1 MSEIYDVIIL
11 GAGPAGLAAGLYAGR
26 SRLNVLIIEK
36 GQDGG
41 QIAITDEIENYPGQ
55 IVEGESGPSLIARMT
70 EQAEKFGAKRVSD
83 MIKEVELEG
92 EVKVLKSE
100 KNEYRGKNVIIA
112 TGAHARPIGC
122 KGEGQFRGKG
132 VSYCATCDGAF
143 FKENDVAVVGGGNTA
158 LEDAIFLSNYCKHV
172 YLINRT
178 ENFKAE
184 KSLLDSFK
192 QKNNTEIITSANIKK
207 LVGKEKLEK
216 IELDNGKILNISGLF
231 IAIGQIPNC
240 NFDIIEKENG
250 FIKSNEECTTNI
262 PGIFVAGDIRNKSV
276 RQIVTSVSDG
286 AVAAINAVK
295 YIEKI

>member
-1 MSEIYDVIIL
+1 MNDIIII
-11 GAGPAGLAAGLYAGR
+11 GAGPAGMTSAIYAKRAGYNPL
-26 SRLNVLIIEK
+26 VLEK
-36 GQDGG
+36 NTYGG
-41 QIAITDEIENYPGQ
+41 QIINSSEVANYPG
-55 IVEGESGPSLIARMT
+55 IKKIDGYTFATKIY
-70 EQAEKFGAKRVSD
+70 EQLK
-83 MIKEVELEG
+83 ELEI
-92 EVKVLKSE
+92 EVKHEEVINIKKNDKTINVITN
-100 KNEYRGKNVIIA
+100 KNEYECKSVIIA
-112 TGAHARPIGC
+112 TGLTKRKLNIENEE
-122 KGEGQFRGKG
+122 KLIGKG
-132 VSYCATCDGAF
+132 ISYCATCDGAF

-207 LVGKEKLEK
+207 IVGKEKLEK

-231 IAIGQIPNC
+231 IAIGQVPNC

>member
-1 MSEIYDVIIL
+1 MNDIIII
-11 GAGPAGLAAGLYAGR
+11 GAGPAGMTSAIYAKRAGYNPL
-26 SRLNVLIIEK
+26 VFEK
-36 GQDGG
+36 NTYGG
-41 QIAITDEIENYPGQ
+41 QIINSSEVANYPG
-55 IVEGESGPSLIARMT
+55 IKKIDGYTFATKIY
-70 EQAEKFGAKRVSD
+70 EQLK
-83 MIKEVELEG
+83 ELEIEIKHE
-92 EVKVLKSE
+92 EVINIKKNDKTINVITN
-100 KNEYRGKNVIIA
+100 KNEYECKSVIIA
-112 TGAHARPIGC
+112 TGLTKRKLNIENEE
-122 KGEGQFRGKG
+122 KLIGKG
-132 VSYCATCDGAF
+132 ISYCATCDGAF

>member
-1 MSEIYDVIIL
+1 MTSAIYAKR
-11 GAGPAGLAAGLYAGR
+11 AGYNPL
-26 SRLNVLIIEK
+26 VLEK
-36 GQDGG
+36 NTYGG
-41 QIAITDEIENYPGQ
+41 QIINSSEVANYPG
-55 IVEGESGPSLIARMT
+55 IKKIDGYTFATKIY
-70 EQAEKFGAKRVSD
+70 EQLK
-83 MIKEVELEG
+83 ELEIEIKHE
-92 EVKVLKSE
+92 EVINIKKNDKTINVITN
-100 KNEYRGKNVIIA
+100 KNEYECKSVIIA
-112 TGAHARPIGC
+112 TGLTKRKLNIENEE
-122 KGEGQFRGKG
+122 KLIGKG
-132 VSYCATCDGAF
+132 ISYCATCDGAF

-158 LEDAIFLSNYCKHV
+158 LEDAIFLSNYCKYV

-231 IAIGQIPNC
+231 IAIGQVPNC

>member
-1 MSEIYDVIIL
+1 MNDIIII
-11 GAGPAGLAAGLYAGR
+11 GAGPAGMTSAIYAKRAGYNPL
-26 SRLNVLIIEK
+26 VLEK
-36 GQDGG
+36 NTYGG
-41 QIAITDEIENYPGQ
+41 QIINSSEVANYPG
-55 IVEGESGPSLIARMT
+55 IKKIDGYTFATKIY
-70 EQAEKFGAKRVSD
+70 EQLK
-83 MIKEVELEG
+83 ELEIAIKHE
-92 EVKVLKSE
+92 EVINIKKNDKTINVITN
-100 KNEYRGKNVIIA
+100 KNEYECKSVIIA
-112 TGAHARPIGC
+112 TGLTKRKLNIENEE
-122 KGEGQFRGKG
+122 KLIGKG
-132 VSYCATCDGAF
+132 ISYCATCDGAF

>member
-1 MSEIYDVIIL
+1 MNDIIII
-11 GAGPAGLAAGLYAGR
+11 GAGPAGMTSAIYAKRAGYNPL
-26 SRLNVLIIEK
+26 VLEK
-36 GQDGG
+36 NTYGG
-41 QIAITDEIENYPGQ
+41 QIINSSEVANYPG
-55 IVEGESGPSLIARMT
+55 IKKIDGYTFATKIY
-70 EQAEKFGAKRVSD
+70 EQLK
-83 MIKEVELEG
+83 ELEIEIKHE
-92 EVKVLKSE
+92 EVINIKKNDKTINVITN
-100 KNEYRGKNVIIA
+100 KNEYECKLVIIA
-112 TGAHARPIGC
+112 TGLTKRKLNIENEE
-122 KGEGQFRGKG
+122 KLIGKG
-132 VSYCATCDGAF
+132 ISYCATCDGAF

-240 NFDIIEKENG
+240 NFDIVEKENG

>member
-1 MSEIYDVIIL
+1 MNDIIII
-11 GAGPAGLAAGLYAGR
+11 GAGPAGMTSAIYAKRAGYNPL
-26 SRLNVLIIEK
+26 VFEK
-36 GQDGG
+36 NTYGG
-41 QIAITDEIENYPGQ
+41 QIINSSEVANYPG
-55 IVEGESGPSLIARMT
+55 IKKIDGYTFATKIY
-70 EQAEKFGAKRVSD
+70 EQLK
-83 MIKEVELEG
+83 ELEI
-92 EVKVLKSE
+92 EVKHEEVINIKKNDKTINVITN
-100 KNEYRGKNVIIA
+100 KNEYECKSVIIA
-112 TGAHARPIGC
+112 TGLTKRKLNIENEE
-122 KGEGQFRGKG
+122 KLIGKG
-132 VSYCATCDGAF
+132 ISYCATCDGAF

-192 QKNNTEIITSANIKK
+192 QKNNTEIITSANVKK
-207 LVGKEKLEK
+207 IVGKEKLEK

>member
-1 MSEIYDVIIL
+1 MNDIIII
-11 GAGPAGLAAGLYAGR
+11 GAGPAGMTSAIYAKRAGYNPL
-26 SRLNVLIIEK
+26 VLEK
-36 GQDGG
+36 NTYGG
-41 QIAITDEIENYPGQ
+41 QIINSSEVANYPG
-55 IVEGESGPSLIARMT
+55 IKKIDGYTFATKIY
-70 EQAEKFGAKRVSD
+70 EQLK
-83 MIKEVELEG
+83 ELEI
-92 EVKVLKSE
+92 EVKHEEVINIKKNDKTINVITN
-100 KNEYRGKNVIIA
+100 KNEYECKSVIIA
-112 TGAHARPIGC
+112 TGLTKRKLNIENEE
-122 KGEGQFRGKG
+122 KLIGKG
-132 VSYCATCDGAF
+132 ISYCATCDGAF
-143 FKENDVAVVGGGNTA
+143 FKGDDVAVVGGGNTA

>member
-1 MSEIYDVIIL
+1 MNDIIII
-11 GAGPAGLAAGLYAGR
+11 GAGPAGMTSAIYAKRAGYNPL
-26 SRLNVLIIEK
+26 VLEK
-36 GQDGG
+36 NTYGG
-41 QIAITDEIENYPGQ
+41 QIINSSEVANYPG
-55 IVEGESGPSLIARMT
+55 IKKIDGYTFATKIY
-70 EQAEKFGAKRVSD
+70 EQLK
-83 MIKEVELEG
+83 ELEI
-92 EVKVLKSE
+92 EVKHEEVINIKKNDKTINVITN
-100 KNEYRGKNVIIA
+100 KNEYECKSVIIA
-112 TGAHARPIGC
+112 TGLTKRKLNIENEE
-122 KGEGQFRGKG
+122 KLIGKG
-132 VSYCATCDGAF
+132 ISYCATCDGAF

-192 QKNNTEIITSANIKK
+192 QKNNTEIITSANVKK

-240 NFDIIEKENG
+240 NFDVVEKENG

>member
-1 MSEIYDVIIL
+1 MNDIIII
-11 GAGPAGLAAGLYAGR
+11 GAGPAGMTSAIYAKRAGYNPL
-26 SRLNVLIIEK
+26 VLEK
-36 GQDGG
+36 NTYGG
-41 QIAITDEIENYPGQ
+41 QIINSSEVANYPG
-55 IVEGESGPSLIARMT
+55 IKKIDGYTFATKIY
-70 EQAEKFGAKRVSD
+70 EQLK
-83 MIKEVELEG
+83 ELEI
-92 EVKVLKSE
+92 EVKHEEVINIKKTDKTIYVITNKNVYECKS
-100 KNEYRGKNVIIA
+100 VIIA
-112 TGAHARPIGC
+112 TGLTKRKLNIENEE
-122 KGEGQFRGKG
+122 KLIGKG
-132 VSYCATCDGAF
+132 ISYCATCDGAF
-143 FKENDVAVVGGGNTA
+143 FKGDDVAVVGGGNTA

-207 LVGKEKLEK
+207 LVGTEKLEK

>member
-1 MSEIYDVIIL
+1 MNDIIII
-11 GAGPAGLAAGLYAGR
+11 GAGPAGMTSAIYAKRAGYNPL
-26 SRLNVLIIEK
+26 VLEK
-36 GQDGG
+36 NTYGG
-41 QIAITDEIENYPGQ
+41 QIINSSEVANYPG
-55 IVEGESGPSLIARMT
+55 IKKIDGYTFATKIY
-70 EQAEKFGAKRVSD
+70 EQLK
-83 MIKEVELEG
+83 ELEIEIKHE
-92 EVKVLKSE
+92 EVINIKKIDKTKNVITN
-100 KNEYRGKNVIIA
+100 KNEYECKSVIIA
-112 TGAHARPIGC
+112 TGLTKRKLNIENEE
-122 KGEGQFRGKG
+122 KLIGKG
-132 VSYCATCDGAF
+132 ISYCATCDGAF

-207 LVGKEKLEK
+207 LVGTEKLEK

-240 NFDIIEKENG
+240 NFDIVEKENG

>member
-1 MSEIYDVIIL
+1 MNDIIII
-11 GAGPAGLAAGLYAGR
+11 GAGPAGMTSAIYAKRAGYNPL
-26 SRLNVLIIEK
+26 VLEK
-36 GQDGG
+36 NTYGG
-41 QIAITDEIENYPGQ
+41 QIINSSEVANYPG
-55 IVEGESGPSLIARMT
+55 IKKIDGYTFATKIY
-70 EQAEKFGAKRVSD
+70 EQLK
-83 MIKEVELEG
+83 ELEIEIKHE
-92 EVKVLKSE
+92 EVINIKKNDKTINVITN
-100 KNEYRGKNVIIA
+100 KNEYECKSVIIA
-112 TGAHARPIGC
+112 TGLTKRKLNIENEE
-122 KGEGQFRGKG
+122 KLIGKG
-132 VSYCATCDGAF
+132 ISYCATCDGAF

-231 IAIGQIPNC
+231 IAIGQVPNC

>member
-1 MSEIYDVIIL
+1 MNDIIII
-11 GAGPAGLAAGLYAGR
+11 GAGPAGMTSAIYAKRAGYNPL
-26 SRLNVLIIEK
+26 VLEK
-36 GQDGG
+36 NTYGG
-41 QIAITDEIENYPGQ
+41 QIINSSEVANYPG
-55 IVEGESGPSLIARMT
+55 IKKIDGYTFATKIY
-70 EQAEKFGAKRVSD
+70 EQLK
-83 MIKEVELEG
+83 ELEIEIKHE
-92 EVKVLKSE
+92 EVINIKKIDKTINVITN
-100 KNEYRGKNVIIA
+100 KNEYECKSVIIA
-112 TGAHARPIGC
+112 TGLTKRKLNIENEE
-122 KGEGQFRGKG
+122 KLIGKG
-132 VSYCATCDGAF
+132 ISYCATCDGAF
-143 FKENDVAVVGGGNTA
+143 FKGDDVAVVGGGNTA

-276 RQIVTSVSDG
+276 RQIVTAVSDG

>member
-1 MSEIYDVIIL
+1 MNDIIII
-11 GAGPAGLAAGLYAGR
+11 GAGPAGMTSAIYAKRAGYNPL
-26 SRLNVLIIEK
+26 VLEK
-36 GQDGG
+36 NTYGG
-41 QIAITDEIENYPGQ
+41 QIINSSEVANYPG
-55 IVEGESGPSLIARMT
+55 IKKIDGYTFATKIY
-70 EQAEKFGAKRVSD
+70 EQLK
-83 MIKEVELEG
+83 ELEIEIKHE
-92 EVKVLKSE
+92 EVINIKKNDKTINVITN
-100 KNEYRGKNVIIA
+100 KNEYECKSVIIA
-112 TGAHARPIGC
+112 TGLTKRKLNIENEE
-122 KGEGQFRGKG
+122 KLIGKG
-132 VSYCATCDGAF
+132 ISYCATCDGAF
-143 FKENDVAVVGGGNTA
+143 FKGDDVAVVGGGNTA

>member
-1 MSEIYDVIIL
+1 MNDIIII
-11 GAGPAGLAAGLYAGR
+11 GAGPAGMTSAIYAKRAGYNPL
-26 SRLNVLIIEK
+26 VLEK
-36 GQDGG
+36 NTYGG
-41 QIAITDEIENYPGQ
+41 QIINSSEVANYPG
-55 IVEGESGPSLIARMT
+55 IKKIDGYTFATKIY
-70 EQAEKFGAKRVSD
+70 EQLK
-83 MIKEVELEG
+83 ELEIEIKHE
-92 EVKVLKSE
+92 EVINIKKNDKTINVITN
-100 KNEYRGKNVIIA
+100 KNEYECKSVIIA
-112 TGAHARPIGC
+112 TGLTKRKLNIENEE
-122 KGEGQFRGKG
+122 KLIGKG
-132 VSYCATCDGAF
+132 ISYCATCDGAF

-158 LEDAIFLSNYCKHV
+158 LEDAIFLSNYCRHV
-172 YLINRT
+172 YLINRS

-192 QKNNTEIITSANIKK
+192 QKDNTEIITSANIKK

-216 IELDNGKILNISGLF
+216 IELDNGEILNISGLF
-231 IAIGQIPNC
+231 IAIGQVPNC

>member
-1 MSEIYDVIIL
+1 MNDIIII
-11 GAGPAGLAAGLYAGR
+11 GAGPAGMTSAIYAKRAGYNPL
-26 SRLNVLIIEK
+26 VLEK
-36 GQDGG
+36 NTYGG
-41 QIAITDEIENYPGQ
+41 QIINSSEVANYPG
-55 IVEGESGPSLIARMT
+55 IKKIDGYTFATKIY
-70 EQAEKFGAKRVSD
+70 EQLK
-83 MIKEVELEG
+83 ELEI
-92 EVKVLKSE
+92 EVKHEEVINIKKIDKTINVITN
-100 KNEYRGKNVIIA
+100 KNEYECKSVIIA
-112 TGAHARPIGC
+112 TGLTKRKLNIENEE
-122 KGEGQFRGKG
+122 KLIGKG
-132 VSYCATCDGAF
+132 ISYCATCDGAF

-276 RQIVTSVSDG
+276 RQIVTAVSDG

>member
-1 MSEIYDVIIL
+1 MNDIIII
-11 GAGPAGLAAGLYAGR
+11 GAGPAGMTSAIYAKRAGYNPL
-26 SRLNVLIIEK
+26 VLEK
-36 GQDGG
+36 NTYGG
-41 QIAITDEIENYPGQ
+41 QIINSSEVANYPG
-55 IVEGESGPSLIARMT
+55 IKKIDGYTFATKIY
-70 EQAEKFGAKRVSD
+70 EQLK
-83 MIKEVELEG
+83 ELEIEIKHE
-92 EVKVLKSE
+92 EVINIKKNDKTINVITN
-100 KNEYRGKNVIIA
+100 KNEYECKSVIIA
-112 TGAHARPIGC
+112 TGLTKRKLNIENEE
-122 KGEGQFRGKG
+122 KLIGKG
-132 VSYCATCDGAF
+132 ISYCATCDGAF

>member
-1 MSEIYDVIIL
+1 MNDIIII
-11 GAGPAGLAAGLYAGR
+11 GAGPAGMTSAIYAKRAGYNPL
-26 SRLNVLIIEK
+26 VLEK
-36 GQDGG
+36 NTYGG
-41 QIAITDEIENYPGQ
+41 QIINSSEVANYPG
-55 IVEGESGPSLIARMT
+55 IKKIDGYTFATKIY
-70 EQAEKFGAKRVSD
+70 EQLK
-83 MIKEVELEG
+83 ELEIEIKHE
-92 EVKVLKSE
+92 EVINIKKIDKTINVITN
-100 KNEYRGKNVIIA
+100 KNEYECKSVIIA
-112 TGAHARPIGC
+112 TGLTKRKLNIENEE
-122 KGEGQFRGKG
+122 KLIGKG
-132 VSYCATCDGAF
+132 ISYCATCDGAF

>member
-1 MSEIYDVIIL
+1 MNDIIII
-11 GAGPAGLAAGLYAGR
+11 GAGPAGMTSAIYAKRAGYNPL
-26 SRLNVLIIEK
+26 VLEK
-36 GQDGG
+36 NTYGG
-41 QIAITDEIENYPGQ
+41 QIINSSEVANYPG
-55 IVEGESGPSLIARMT
+55 IKKIDGYTFATKIY
-70 EQAEKFGAKRVSD
+70 EQLK
-83 MIKEVELEG
+83 ELEIEIKHE
-92 EVKVLKSE
+92 EVINIKKNDKTINVITN
-100 KNEYRGKNVIIA
+100 KNEYECKSVIIA
-112 TGAHARPIGC
+112 TGLTKRKLNIENEE
-122 KGEGQFRGKG
+122 KLIGKG
-132 VSYCATCDGAF
+132 ISYCATCDGAF

-207 LVGKEKLEK
+207 LVGTEKLEK

-240 NFDIIEKENG
+240 NFDIVEKENG

>member
-1 MSEIYDVIIL
+1 MNDIIII
-11 GAGPAGLAAGLYAGR
+11 GAGPAGMTSAIYAKR
-26 SRLNVLIIEK
+26 SGYNPLVFEK
-36 GQDGG
+36 NTYGG
-41 QIAITDEIENYPGQ
+41 QIINSSEVANYPG
-55 IVEGESGPSLIARMT
+55 IKKIDGYTFATKIY
-70 EQAEKFGAKRVSD
+70 EQLK
-83 MIKEVELEG
+83 ELEI
-92 EVKVLKSE
+92 EVKHEEVINIKKTDKTINVITN
-100 KNEYRGKNVIIA
+100 KNEYECKSVIIA
-112 TGAHARPIGC
+112 TGLTKRKLNIENEE
-122 KGEGQFRGKG
+122 KLIGKG
-132 VSYCATCDGAF
+132 ISYCATCDGAF

-192 QKNNTEIITSANIKK
+192 QKNNTEIITSANVKK

-240 NFDIIEKENG
+240 NFDIVEKENG

>member
-1 MSEIYDVIIL
+1 MNDIIII
-11 GAGPAGLAAGLYAGR
+11 GAGPAGMTSAIYAKRAGYNPL
-26 SRLNVLIIEK
+26 VLEK
-36 GQDGG
+36 NTYGG
-41 QIAITDEIENYPGQ
+41 QIINSSEVANYPG
-55 IVEGESGPSLIARMT
+55 IKKIDGYTFATKIY
-70 EQAEKFGAKRVSD
+70 EQLK
-83 MIKEVELEG
+83 ELEIEIKHE
-92 EVKVLKSE
+92 EVINIKKNDKTINVITN
-100 KNEYRGKNVIIA
+100 KNEYECKSVIIA
-112 TGAHARPIGC
+112 TGLTKRKLNIENEE
-122 KGEGQFRGKG
+122 KLIGKG
-132 VSYCATCDGAF
+132 ISYCATCDGAF

-192 QKNNTEIITSANIKK
+192 QKNNTEIITSANVKK

-240 NFDIIEKENG
+240 NFDIVEKENG

>member
-1 MSEIYDVIIL
+1 MNDIIII
-11 GAGPAGLAAGLYAGR
+11 GAGPAGMTSAIYAKRAGYNPL
-26 SRLNVLIIEK
+26 VFEK
-36 GQDGG
+36 NTYGG
-41 QIAITDEIENYPGQ
+41 QIINSSEVANYPG
-55 IVEGESGPSLIARMT
+55 IKKIDGYTFATKIY
-70 EQAEKFGAKRVSD
+70 EQLK
-83 MIKEVELEG
+83 ELEI
-92 EVKVLKSE
+92 EVKHEEVINIKKTDKTINVITN
-100 KNEYRGKNVIIA
+100 KNEYECKSVIIA
-112 TGAHARPIGC
+112 TGLTKRKLNIENEE
-122 KGEGQFRGKG
+122 KLIGKG
-132 VSYCATCDGAF
+132 ISYCATCDGAF

-192 QKNNTEIITSANIKK
+192 QKNNTEIITSANVKK

-240 NFDIIEKENG
+240 NFDIVEKENG

>member
-1 MSEIYDVIIL
+1 MNDIIII
-11 GAGPAGLAAGLYAGR
+11 GAGPAGMTSAIYAKRAGYNPL
-26 SRLNVLIIEK
+26 VLEK
-36 GQDGG
+36 NTYGG
-41 QIAITDEIENYPGQ
+41 QIINSSEVANYPG
-55 IVEGESGPSLIARMT
+55 IKKIDGYTFATKIY
-70 EQAEKFGAKRVSD
+70 EQLK
-83 MIKEVELEG
+83 ELEIEIKHE
-92 EVKVLKSE
+92 EVINIKKNDKTINVITN
-100 KNEYRGKNVIIA
+100 KNEYECKSVIIA
-112 TGAHARPIGC
+112 TGLTKRKLNIENEE
-122 KGEGQFRGKG
+122 KLIGKG
-132 VSYCATCDGAF
+132 ISYCATCDGAF

-231 IAIGQIPNC
+231 IAIGQVPNC
-240 NFDIIEKENG
+240 NFDIVEKENG

>member
-1 MSEIYDVIIL
+1 MNDIIII
-11 GAGPAGLAAGLYAGR
+11 GAGPAGMTSAIYAKRAGYNPL
-26 SRLNVLIIEK
+26 VFEK
-36 GQDGG
+36 NTYGG
-41 QIAITDEIENYPGQ
+41 QIINSSEVANYPG
-55 IVEGESGPSLIARMT
+55 IKKIDGYTFATKIY
-70 EQAEKFGAKRVSD
+70 EQLK
-83 MIKEVELEG
+83 ELEI
-92 EVKVLKSE
+92 EVKHEEVINIKKNDKTINVITN
-100 KNEYRGKNVIIA
+100 KNEYECKSVIIA
-112 TGAHARPIGC
+112 TGLTKRKLNIENEE
-122 KGEGQFRGKG
+122 KLIGKG
-132 VSYCATCDGAF
+132 ISYCATCDGAF

-240 NFDIIEKENG
+240 NFDIVEKENG

>member
-1 MSEIYDVIIL
+1 MNDIIII
-11 GAGPAGLAAGLYAGR
+11 GAGPAGMTSAIYAKRAGYNPL
-26 SRLNVLIIEK
+26 VLEK
-36 GQDGG
+36 NTYGG
-41 QIAITDEIENYPGQ
+41 QIINSSEVANYPG
-55 IVEGESGPSLIARMT
+55 IKKIDGYTFATKIY
-70 EQAEKFGAKRVSD
+70 EQLK
-83 MIKEVELEG
+83 ELEIEIKHE
-92 EVKVLKSE
+92 EVINIKKNDKTINVITN
-100 KNEYRGKNVIIA
+100 KNEYECKSVIIA
-112 TGAHARPIGC
+112 TGLTKRKLNIENEE
-122 KGEGQFRGKG
+122 KLIGKG
-132 VSYCATCDGAF
+132 ISYCATCDGAF

-240 NFDIIEKENG
+240 NFDIVEKENG

>member
-1 MSEIYDVIIL
+1 MNDIIII
-11 GAGPAGLAAGLYAGR
+11 GAGPAGMTSAIYAKRAGYNPL
-26 SRLNVLIIEK
+26 VLEK
-36 GQDGG
+36 NTYGG
-41 QIAITDEIENYPGQ
+41 QIINSSEVANYPG
-55 IVEGESGPSLIARMT
+55 IKKIDGYTFATKIY
-70 EQAEKFGAKRVSD
+70 EQLK
-83 MIKEVELEG
+83 ELEIEIKHE
-92 EVKVLKSE
+92 EVINIKKIDKTKNVITN
-100 KNEYRGKNVIIA
+100 KNEYECKSVIIA
-112 TGAHARPIGC
+112 TGLTKRKLNIENEE
-122 KGEGQFRGKG
+122 KLIGKG
-132 VSYCATCDGAF
+132 ISYCATCDGAF

>member
-1 MSEIYDVIIL
+1 MNDIIII
-11 GAGPAGLAAGLYAGR
+11 GAGPAGMTSAIYAKRAGYNPL
-26 SRLNVLIIEK
+26 VLEK
-36 GQDGG
+36 NTYGG
-41 QIAITDEIENYPGQ
+41 QIINSSEVANYPG
-55 IVEGESGPSLIARMT
+55 IKKIDGYTFATKIY
-70 EQAEKFGAKRVSD
+70 EQLK
-83 MIKEVELEG
+83 ELEI
-92 EVKVLKSE
+92 EVKHEEVINIKKNDKTINVITN
-100 KNEYRGKNVIIA
+100 KNEYECKSVIIA
-112 TGAHARPIGC
+112 TGLTKRKLNIENEE
-122 KGEGQFRGKG
+122 KLIGKG
-132 VSYCATCDGAF
+132 ISYCATCDGAF

>member
-1 MSEIYDVIIL
+1 MNDIIII
-11 GAGPAGLAAGLYAGR
+11 GAGPAGMASAIYAKRAGYNPL
-26 SRLNVLIIEK
+26 VLEK
-36 GQDGG
+36 NTYGG
-41 QIAITDEIENYPGQ
+41 QIINSSEVANYPG
-55 IVEGESGPSLIARMT
+55 IKKIDGYTFATKIY
-70 EQAEKFGAKRVSD
+70 EQLK
-83 MIKEVELEG
+83 ELEIEIKHE
-92 EVKVLKSE
+92 EVINIKKNDKTINVITN
-100 KNEYRGKNVIIA
+100 KNEYECKSVIIA
-112 TGAHARPIGC
+112 TGLTKRKLNIENEE
-122 KGEGQFRGKG
+122 KLIGKG
-132 VSYCATCDGAF
+132 ISYCATCDGAF

-158 LEDAIFLSNYCKHV
+158 LEDAIFLSNYCKYV

-207 LVGKEKLEK
+207 IVGKEKLEK

-231 IAIGQIPNC
+231 IAIGQVPNC

>member
-1 MSEIYDVIIL
+1 MNDIIII
-11 GAGPAGLAAGLYAGR
+11 GAGPAGMTSAIYAKRAGYNPL
-26 SRLNVLIIEK
+26 VLEK
-36 GQDGG
+36 NTYGG
-41 QIAITDEIENYPGQ
+41 QIINSSEVANYPG
-55 IVEGESGPSLIARMT
+55 IKKIDGYTFATKIY
-70 EQAEKFGAKRVSD
+70 EQLK
-83 MIKEVELEG
+83 ELEIEIKHE
-92 EVKVLKSE
+92 EVINIKKNDKTINVITN
-100 KNEYRGKNVIIA
+100 KNEYECKSVIIA
-112 TGAHARPIGC
+112 TGLTKRKLNIENEE
-122 KGEGQFRGKG
+122 KLIGKG
-132 VSYCATCDGAF
+132 ISYCATCDGAF

-192 QKNNTEIITSANIKK
+192 QKNNTEIITSANVKK

-240 NFDIIEKENG
+240 NFDVVEKENG

>member
-1 MSEIYDVIIL
+1 MNDIIII
-11 GAGPAGLAAGLYAGR
+11 GAGPAGMTSAIYAKRAGYNPL
-26 SRLNVLIIEK
+26 VLEK
-36 GQDGG
+36 NTYGG
-41 QIAITDEIENYPGQ
+41 QIINSSEVANYPG
-55 IVEGESGPSLIARMT
+55 IKKIDGYTFATKIY
-70 EQAEKFGAKRVSD
+70 EQLK
-83 MIKEVELEG
+83 ELEIEIKHE
-92 EVKVLKSE
+92 EVINIKKIDKTINVITN
-100 KNEYRGKNVIIA
+100 KNEYECKSVIIA
-112 TGAHARPIGC
+112 TGLTKRKLNIENEE
-122 KGEGQFRGKG
+122 KLIGKG
-132 VSYCATCDGAF
+132 ISYCATCDGAF
-143 FKENDVAVVGGGNTA
+143 FKEKDVAVVGGGNTA

>member
-1 MSEIYDVIIL
+1 MNDIIII
-11 GAGPAGLAAGLYAGR
+11 GAGPAGMTSAIYAKRAGYNPL
-26 SRLNVLIIEK
+26 VFEK
-36 GQDGG
+36 NTYGG
-41 QIAITDEIENYPGQ
+41 QIINSSEVANYPG
-55 IVEGESGPSLIARMT
+55 IKKIDGYTFATKIY
-70 EQAEKFGAKRVSD
+70 EQLK
-83 MIKEVELEG
+83 ELEI
-92 EVKVLKSE
+92 EVKHEEVINIKKNDKTINVITN
-100 KNEYRGKNVIIA
+100 KNEYECKSVIIA
-112 TGAHARPIGC
+112 TGLTKRKLNIENEE
-122 KGEGQFRGKG
+122 KLIGKG
-132 VSYCATCDGAF
+132 ISYCATCDGAF

-231 IAIGQIPNC
+231 IAIGQVPNC

>member
-1 MSEIYDVIIL
+1 MNDIIII
-11 GAGPAGLAAGLYAGR
+11 GAGPAGMTSAIYAKRAGYNPL
-26 SRLNVLIIEK
+26 VLEK
-36 GQDGG
+36 NTYGG
-41 QIAITDEIENYPGQ
+41 QIINSSEVANYPG
-55 IVEGESGPSLIARMT
+55 IKKIDGYTFATKIY
-70 EQAEKFGAKRVSD
+70 EQLK
-83 MIKEVELEG
+83 ELEIEIKHE
-92 EVKVLKSE
+92 EVINIKKNDKTINVITN
-100 KNEYRGKNVIIA
+100 KNEYECKSVIIA
-112 TGAHARPIGC
+112 TGLTKRKLNIENEE
-122 KGEGQFRGKG
+122 KLIGKG
-132 VSYCATCDGAF
+132 ISYCATCDGAF

-158 LEDAIFLSNYCKHV
+158 LEDAIFLSNYCRHV

-216 IELDNGKILNISGLF
+216 IELDNGEILNISGLF

>member
-1 MSEIYDVIIL
+1 MNDIIII
-11 GAGPAGLAAGLYAGR
+11 GAGPAGMTSAIYAKRAGYNPL
-26 SRLNVLIIEK
+26 VLEK
-36 GQDGG
+36 NTYGG
-41 QIAITDEIENYPGQ
+41 QIINSSEVANYPG
-55 IVEGESGPSLIARMT
+55 IKKIDGYTFATKIY
-70 EQAEKFGAKRVSD
+70 EQLK
-83 MIKEVELEG
+83 ELEIEIKHE
-92 EVKVLKSE
+92 EVINIKKNDKTINVITN
-100 KNEYRGKNVIIA
+100 KNEYECKSVIIA
-112 TGAHARPIGC
+112 TGLTKRKLNIENEE
-122 KGEGQFRGKG
+122 KLIGKG
-132 VSYCATCDGAF
+132 ISYCATCDGAF

-231 IAIGQIPNC
+231 IAIGQVPNC
-240 NFDIIEKENG
+240 NFDIIEKEKG

>member
-1 MSEIYDVIIL
+1 MNDIIII
-11 GAGPAGLAAGLYAGR
+11 GAGPAGMTSAIYAKRAGYNPL
-26 SRLNVLIIEK
+26 VLEK
-36 GQDGG
+36 NTYGG
-41 QIAITDEIENYPGQ
+41 QIINSSEVANYPG
-55 IVEGESGPSLIARMT
+55 IKKIDGYTFATKIY
-70 EQAEKFGAKRVSD
+70 EQLK
-83 MIKEVELEG
+83 ELEIEIKHE
-92 EVKVLKSE
+92 EVINIKKIDKTINVITN
-100 KNEYRGKNVIIA
+100 KNEYECKSVIIA
-112 TGAHARPIGC
+112 TGLTKRKLNIENEE
-122 KGEGQFRGKG
+122 KLIGKG
-132 VSYCATCDGAF
+132 ISYCATCDGAF
-143 FKENDVAVVGGGNTA
+143 FKGDDVAVVGGGNTA

-192 QKNNTEIITSANIKK
+192 QKNNTEIITSANVKK

-240 NFDIIEKENG
+240 NFDIVEKENG

>member
-1 MSEIYDVIIL
+1 MNYIIII
-11 GAGPAGLAAGLYAGR
+11 GAGPAGMTSAIYAKRAGYNPL
-26 SRLNVLIIEK
+26 VLEK
-36 GQDGG
+36 NTYGG
-41 QIAITDEIENYPGQ
+41 QIINSSEVANYPG
-55 IVEGESGPSLIARMT
+55 IKKIDGYTFATKIY
-70 EQAEKFGAKRVSD
+70 EQLK
-83 MIKEVELEG
+83 ELEIEIKHE
-92 EVKVLKSE
+92 EVINIKKNDKTINVITN
-100 KNEYRGKNVIIA
+100 KNEYECKSVIIA
-112 TGAHARPIGC
+112 TGLTKRKLNIENEE
-122 KGEGQFRGKG
+122 KLIGKG
-132 VSYCATCDGAF
+132 ISYCATCDGAF

-158 LEDAIFLSNYCKHV
+158 LEDAIFLSNYCKYV

-231 IAIGQIPNC
+231 IAIGQVPNC

>member
-1 MSEIYDVIIL
+1 MNDIIII
-11 GAGPAGLAAGLYAGR
+11 GAGPAGMTSAIYAKRAGYNPL
-26 SRLNVLIIEK
+26 VLEK
-36 GQDGG
+36 NTYGG
-41 QIAITDEIENYPGQ
+41 QIINSSEVANYPG
-55 IVEGESGPSLIARMT
+55 IKKIDGYTFATKIY
-70 EQAEKFGAKRVSD
+70 EQLK
-83 MIKEVELEG
+83 ELEIEIKHE
-92 EVKVLKSE
+92 EVINIKKIDKTINVITN
-100 KNEYRGKNVIIA
+100 KNEYECKSVIIA
-112 TGAHARPIGC
+112 TGLTKRKLNIENEE
-122 KGEGQFRGKG
+122 KLIGKG
-132 VSYCATCDGAF
+132 ISYCATCDGAF
-143 FKENDVAVVGGGNTA
+143 FKGDDVAVVGGGNTA

-231 IAIGQIPNC
+231 IAIGQVPNC

>member
-1 MSEIYDVIIL
+1 MNDIIII
-11 GAGPAGLAAGLYAGR
+11 GAGPAGMTSAIYAKRAGYNPL
-26 SRLNVLIIEK
+26 VFEK
-36 GQDGG
+36 NTYGG
-41 QIAITDEIENYPGQ
+41 QIINSSEVANYPG
-55 IVEGESGPSLIARMT
+55 IKKIDGYTFATKIY
-70 EQAEKFGAKRVSD
+70 EQLK
-83 MIKEVELEG
+83 ELEI
-92 EVKVLKSE
+92 EVKHEEVINIKKNDKTIKVITN
-100 KNEYRGKNVIIA
+100 KNEYECKSVIIA
-112 TGAHARPIGC
+112 TGLTKRKLNIENEE
-122 KGEGQFRGKG
+122 KLIGKG
-132 VSYCATCDGAF
+132 ISYCATCDGAF

-240 NFDIIEKENG
+240 NFDIVEKENG

>member
-1 MSEIYDVIIL
+1 MNDIIII
-11 GAGPAGLAAGLYAGR
+11 GAGPAGMTSAIYAKRAGYNPL
-26 SRLNVLIIEK
+26 VLEK
-36 GQDGG
+36 NTYGG
-41 QIAITDEIENYPGQ
+41 QIINSSEVANYPG
-55 IVEGESGPSLIARMT
+55 IKKIDGYTFATKIY
-70 EQAEKFGAKRVSD
+70 EQLK
-83 MIKEVELEG
+83 ELEI
-92 EVKVLKSE
+92 EVKHEEVINIKKTDKTINVITN
-100 KNEYRGKNVIIA
+100 KNEYECKSVIIA
-112 TGAHARPIGC
+112 TGLTKRKLNIENEE
-122 KGEGQFRGKG
+122 KLIGKG
-132 VSYCATCDGAF
+132 ISYCATCDGAF

-240 NFDIIEKENG
+240 NFDIVEKENG

>member
-1 MSEIYDVIIL
+1 MNDIIII
-11 GAGPAGLAAGLYAGR
+11 GAGPAGMTSAIYAKRAGYNPL
-26 SRLNVLIIEK
+26 VLEK
-36 GQDGG
+36 NTYGG
-41 QIAITDEIENYPGQ
+41 QIINSSEVANYPG
-55 IVEGESGPSLIARMT
+55 IKKIDGYTFATKIY
-70 EQAEKFGAKRVSD
+70 EQLK
-83 MIKEVELEG
+83 ELEI
-92 EVKVLKSE
+92 EVKHEEVINIKKNDKTINVITN
-100 KNEYRGKNVIIA
+100 KNEYECKSVIIA
-112 TGAHARPIGC
+112 TGLTKRKLNIENEE
-122 KGEGQFRGKG
+122 KLIGKG
-132 VSYCATCDGAF
+132 ISYCATCDGAF
-143 FKENDVAVVGGGNTA
+143 FKGDDVAVVGGGNTA

-240 NFDIIEKENG
+240 NFDIVEKENG

>member
-1 MSEIYDVIIL
+1 MNDIIII
-11 GAGPAGLAAGLYAGR
+11 GAGPAGMTSAIYAKRAGYNPL
-26 SRLNVLIIEK
+26 VLEK
-36 GQDGG
+36 NTYGG
-41 QIAITDEIENYPGQ
+41 QIINSSEVANYPG
-55 IVEGESGPSLIARMT
+55 IKKIDGYTFATKIY
-70 EQAEKFGAKRVSD
+70 EQLK
-83 MIKEVELEG
+83 ELEIEIKHE
-92 EVKVLKSE
+92 EVISIKKNDKTINVITN
-100 KNEYRGKNVIIA
+100 KNEYECKSVIIA
-112 TGAHARPIGC
+112 TGLTKRKLNIENEE
-122 KGEGQFRGKG
+122 KLIGKG
-132 VSYCATCDGAF
+132 ISYCATCDGAF

-240 NFDIIEKENG
+240 NFDIVEKENG

-295 YIEKI
+295 YIEKN